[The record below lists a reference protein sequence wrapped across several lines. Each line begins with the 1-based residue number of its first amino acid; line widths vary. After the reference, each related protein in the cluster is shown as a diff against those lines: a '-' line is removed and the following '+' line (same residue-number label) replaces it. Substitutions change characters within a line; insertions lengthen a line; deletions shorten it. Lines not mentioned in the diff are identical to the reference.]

1 MNGPHLQII
10 EGKARRDLPIGKTP
24 ITVGR
29 HGDNALVLVDTQSSR
44 FHCVIEQSPKGLVL
58 KDLKS
63 RNGTFIN
70 SRPVEAP
77 VLLKA
82 GDVIVIGSTRIR
94 VMLPKAA
101 GAVEEVDELEEIE
114 EAELEEISDEID
126 MGEQP
131 VEVEEIGPVD
141 PLLRLHKVAVSLPD
155 AKMGEADITL
165 LNARNQ
171 VVHPGRIPPSR
182 KPGQPPEIVDII
194 RTLLWVCF
202 RSHASDIHIEPKNDD
217 FQIRTRVD
225 GNMVEVL
232 RLDKALGTKM
242 SAVIKILCEL
252 DIAARNVVQEG
263 HFAVRLP
270 DRRVDYRVSFA
281 PAMFGQKLVIRVLD
295 TAGAPQYLWDLEM
308 PQPIFQTVQG
318 AIQKEAGSILVVGPT
333 GSGKTTTL
341 YAVVRSMDSGERN
354 IVTIEDPVE
363 IQIEGVTQIPVTEEN
378 TFAALLKSVLR
389 QDPDAILVGE
399 IRDQET
405 ARTAM
410 QAAMTGHLV
419 FSTLH
424 SRDTVGALFR
434 LIDLGV
440 EPYLVAS
447 GLQVILAQR
456 LVRKLCPACKKAI
469 RPTAQ
474 QLERM
479 RSDSDVAKIFEPAG
493 CPRCLGTGFIGRIC
507 VFELLNI
514 NETIRD
520 VVMRNPNLPD
530 IQRALAESNFVS
542 LQQSGYNL
550 VAEGITSFSE
560 VDRAVGA

>member
-1 MNGPHLQII
+1 MTGPHLQII
-10 EGKARRDLPIGKTP
+10 EGKARRDLPIGKEP

-29 HGDNALVLVDTQSSR
+29 HGDNVLVLVDNQSSR
-44 FHCVIEQSPKGLVL
+44 FHCVIERTAKGLL
-58 KDLKS
+58 LRDLKS
-63 RNGTFIN
+63 RNGTFVN
-70 SRPVEAP
+70 SRPVEAQ
-77 VLLKA
+77 LLKA
-82 GDVIVIGSTRIR
+82 GDVVVIGSTRIR
-94 VMLPKAA
+94 VMLPKSA
-101 GAVEEVDELEEIE
+101 GAEALDEVEEVDELEEIE
-114 EAELEEISDEID
+114 EVDLEEITDD
-126 MGEQP
+126 DVQ
-131 VEVEEIGPVD
+131 VEVEEVPPTD
-141 PLLRLHKVAVSLPD
+141 PLERLQKVATSLPD

-171 VVHPGRIPPSR
+171 VVHPGRVAPRR
-182 KPGQPPEIVDII
+182 KPGQAPEIVDIL

-202 RSHASDIHIEPKNDD
+202 RSKTSDIHIEPKNDD
-217 FQIRTRVD
+217 FQVRTRVD
-225 GNMVEVL
+225 GTMVEVL
-232 RLDKALGTKM
+232 RLDKTLGVKLT
-242 SAVIKILCEL
+242 AVVKILCEL

-263 HFAVRLP
+263 HFAVKLP

-295 TAGAPQYLWDLEM
+295 TAGAPQYLWDLDM
-308 PQPIFQTVQG
+308 PQPIFQTVQA

-456 LVRKLCPACKKAI
+456 LVRKLCPACKKGI
-469 RPTAQ
+469 RPTSI
-474 QLERM
+474 QLEKM
-479 RSDSDVAKIFEPAG
+479 RSDVEVSKIYEPAG
-493 CPRCLGTGFIGRIC
+493 CPRCLGTGFTGRIC

-530 IQRALAESNFVS
+530 IQRALAEGNFAS

-560 VDRAVGA
+560 VDKAVGV

>member
-1 MNGPHLQII
+1 MTGPHLQII
-10 EGKARRDLPIGKTP
+10 EGQARRDLPIGTDA

-29 HGDNALVLVDTQSSR
+29 HGDNVLVLVDNQSSR
-44 FHCVIEQSPKGLVL
+44 FHCVIEPTSKGLRL
-58 KDLKS
+58 RDLKS
-63 RNGTFIN
+63 RNGTFVN
-70 SRPVEAP
+70 SRPVESQI
-77 VLLKA
+77 LKG

-101 GAVEEVDELEEIE
+101 GEPEDIEEIE
-114 EAELEEISDEID
+114 EADLEEIVEELD
-126 MGEQP
+126 Q
-131 VEVEEIGPVD
+131 VEVIPDAVPEPTD
-141 PLLRLHKVAVSLPD
+141 PLDKLHVVATSLPD
-155 AKMGEADITL
+155 AKMGEADINL
-165 LNARNQ
+165 LNSRNQ
-171 VVHPGRIPPSR
+171 VIHPGRIAAPR
-182 KPGQPPEIVDII
+182 KPGQPPEIVDIL
-194 RTLLWVCF
+194 RKLLWVCF
-202 RSHASDIHIEPKNDD
+202 RSHASDIHLEPKNDD
-217 FQIRTRVD
+217 YQIRTRVD
-225 GNMVEVL
+225 GTMVEVL
-232 RLDKALGTKM
+232 RLEKALGVKL

-263 HFAVRLP
+263 HFAVKLP

-308 PQPIFQTVQG
+308 PQPIFQTVQ
-318 AIQKEAGSILVVGPT
+318 AAVQKEAGSILVCGPT

-354 IVTIEDPVE
+354 LVTIEDPVE

-378 TFAALLKSVLR
+378 TFATLLKSVLR

-419 FSTLH
+419 FSTVH

-434 LIDLGV
+434 LLDLGV
-440 EPYLVAS
+440 EPYLVGS

-469 RPTAQ
+469 RPTNQ
-474 QLERM
+474 QLEKM
-479 RSDSDVAKIFEPAG
+479 RAEVEVKKIYEPAG
-493 CPRCLGTGFIGRIC
+493 CPRCLGTGYIGRIC
-507 VFELLNI
+507 VFELLNM
-514 NETIRD
+514 TDAIRD

-530 IQRALAESNFVS
+530 LQRALADANFVT

-560 VDRAVGA
+560 VDRAVGV

>member
-1 MNGPHLQII
+1 MTGPHLQII
-10 EGKARRDLPIGKTP
+10 EGKARRDLPIGSEA

-29 HGDNALVLVDTQSSR
+29 HGDNVLVLVDNQSSR
-44 FHCVIEQSPKGLVL
+44 FHCVIEPTPRGLVVR
-58 KDLKS
+58 DLKS
-63 RNGTFIN
+63 RNGTFVN
-70 SRPVEAP
+70 SRPIEAQI
-77 VLLKA
+77 LKA

-101 GAVEEVDELEEIE
+101 GESEGVDELEEIE
-114 EAELEEISDEID
+114 EADLEEIVEELD
-126 MGEQP
+126 
-131 VEVEEIGPVD
+131 EVEEIQEAQQPTD
-141 PLLRLHKVAVSLPD
+141 PLDKLHVVATSLPD
-155 AKMGEADITL
+155 ARMGEADINL

-171 VVHPGRIPPSR
+171 VVHPGRIPPPR
-182 KPGQPPEIVDII
+182 KAGQPPEIVDIL
-194 RTLLWVCF
+194 RKLLWVCF
-202 RSHASDIHIEPKNDD
+202 RSHASDIHLEPKNDD
-217 FQIRTRVD
+217 YQIRTRVD
-225 GNMVEVL
+225 GTMVEVL
-232 RLDKALGTKM
+232 RLDKALGVKL

-263 HFAVRLP
+263 HFAVKLP

-308 PQPIFQTVQG
+308 PQPIFQTVQA
-318 AIQKEAGSILVVGPT
+318 AIQKEAGSILVCGPT

-363 IQIEGVTQIPVTEEN
+363 IQIEGVTQIPVNDEQGN
-378 TFAALLKSVLR
+378 SFPALLKSVLR

-419 FSTLH
+419 FSTVH

-440 EPYLVAS
+440 EPYLVGS

-469 RPTAQ
+469 RPTNQ
-474 QLERM
+474 QMEKM
-479 RSDSDVAKIFEPAG
+479 RAEVEVKKIYEPVG
-493 CPRCLGTGFIGRIC
+493 CPRCLGTGYAGRIC

-514 NETIRD
+514 TEAIRD
-520 VVMRNPNLPD
+520 VIMRTPNLPD
-530 IQRALAESNFVS
+530 LQRALADANFVG